1 MKTKDQTYITFTVN
15 HARLHQSYTFDIPL
29 PCQCNTNC
37 LCLVHQHFVDAENP
51 LKNFFTTRRLV
62 RREIKDTPDYEALLV
77 WAKKK
82 GVTLGEA
89 ISNDKAKFDLL
100 KLLWV
105 YQDIEAITLKDIPP
119 TDLITHRIQ
128 LKEGTKIH
136 KAKYQKLS
144 QDCEW

>member
-1 MKTKDQTYITFTVN
+1 M
-15 HARLHQSYTFDIPL
+15 
-29 PCQCNTNC
+29 
-37 LCLVHQHFVDAENP
+37 
-51 LKNFFTTRRLV
+51 
-62 RREIKDTPDYEALLV
+62 
-77 WAKKK
+77 
-82 GVTLGEA
+82 GEA

-105 YQDIEAITLKDIPP
+105 YQDVEAITLKDIPP

-144 QDCEW
+144 QDCEWWLRRIIEEGIDAGMYERTVTANGRPSK